1 MSLLGPILVVIVAW
15 WLGTGLV
22 LYLQQTIARVR
33 TPLIVTL
40 IGVSLVSLVCMVVSA
55 AGSQPWQSY
64 LGFVAAICLWGCIEL
79 SYYTGLIGGV
89 HKRECPDNC
98 AIGKRFRLAL
108 GASIWHEISV
118 LFAGGVVMTLLLN
131 AENPVALYCFL
142 VLWLMRWSAK
152 LNLFFGVPNFNTDWF
167 PRRLSYAHSYIRR
180 APVTLF
186 FPISVLSSSLIAFDL
201 VSRSMASEYNQALMT
216 ILPGVLLSL
225 AILEHLFM
233 ALPIADS
240 ELWNRIF
247 ARDDHDSDS
256 ESKIDTPPVINAVT
270 DPLSAQCIQAR
281 TQERI
286 HKVMTVSTNG
296 PVSVTL
302 GPVQVDATATHP
314 ASQ

>member
-22 LYLQQTIARVR
+22 LYLQQTIVRVR
-33 TPLIVTL
+33 SPLIATL
-40 IGVSLVSLVCMVVSA
+40 LTVSALSLVCMQVSA
-55 AGSQPWQSY
+55 SGTQPWQSY
-64 LGFVAAICLWGCIEL
+64 LGFLAAVFLWGCIEL

-89 HKRECPDNC
+89 HKRQCPDDC
-98 AIGKRFRLAL
+98 ATGKRFRLAL
-108 GASIWHEISV
+108 GASIWHEVSV
-118 LFAGGVVMTLLLN
+118 LFTGGVVMTLFLN
-131 AENPVALYCFL
+131 AENQVALFSFL

-167 PRRLSYAHSYIRR
+167 PKRLAYAHSYIRR
-180 APVTLF
+180 APVTVF
-186 FPISVLSSSLIAFDL
+186 FPISVLSAALVAFDL
-201 VSRSMASEYNQALMT
+201 ISRAMASDYHQSLIF

-247 ARDDHDSDS
+247 AREEIESDTTLSLAEDSLP
-256 ESKIDTPPVINAVT
+256 DTF
-270 DPLSAQCIQAR
+270 SAQRIQAR

-286 HKVMTVSTNG
+286 HKVMTVSTSG

-302 GPVQVDATATHP
+302 NQVEATATHSV
-314 ASQ
+314 SQ

>member
-1 MSLLGPILVVIVAW
+1 MSLLAPILVVIVAW

-22 LYLQQTIARVR
+22 LYLQQTIVKVR
-33 TPLIVTL
+33 TPLFVTL
-40 IGVSLVSLVCMVVSA
+40 ITVSA
-55 AGSQPWQSY
+55 ASLCAMVFTAQGSQPWQSY

-89 HKRECPDNC
+89 HQRECPDNC
-98 AIGKRFRLAL
+98 STGKRFRLAL
-108 GASIWHEISV
+108 GASIWHEVSV
-118 LFAGGVVMTLLLN
+118 LFVGGIVLTLLLN
-131 AENPVALYCFL
+131 TENPVGLYSFL

-167 PRRLSYAHSYIRR
+167 PKRLAYAHSYIRR

-186 FPISVLSSSLIAFDL
+186 FPISVLSATLVAVDLI
-201 VSRSMASEYNQALMT
+201 SRTMASEGSEALIT
-216 ILPGVLLSL
+216 LLPGVLLSL

-247 ARDDHDSDS
+247 ARDDSASD
-256 ESKIDTPPVINAVT
+256 EDTQNPSNGKLT
-270 DPLSAQCIQAR
+270 DTVSAQRVQAR
-281 TQERI
+281 TQEKI
-286 HKVMTVSTNG
+286 HKVMTVPTNG

-302 GPVQVDATATHP
+302 TAVDATATHP
-314 ASQ
+314 VSP